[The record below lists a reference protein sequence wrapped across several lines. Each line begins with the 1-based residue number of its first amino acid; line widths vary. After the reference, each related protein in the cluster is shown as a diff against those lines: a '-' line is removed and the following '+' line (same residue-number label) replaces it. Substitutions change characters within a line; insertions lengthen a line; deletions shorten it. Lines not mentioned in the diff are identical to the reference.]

1 MGSDPNPTPSG
12 AAPAPS
18 DAHPAPA
25 TVPTQPG
32 TPATPVHPSPPATPV
47 HPSPPATP
55 VHPSPPAT
63 PVHPSPP
70 GTPMP
75 RLPAWVGSGW
85 TAPAGSTPSWIS
97 KRWPGPAGGASRPV
111 LIGVAVAAA
120 VSAASLPLTRP
131 GVGWLLGG
139 VAGTA
144 ALAIAA
150 RPGTGPADARP
161 ATAPAA
167 APGPTPSTG
176 PARVPTGGWRRIGWT
191 RPLWAAAI
199 VALLGVGAIRS
210 AGWLFALCL
219 LTAGCTAMLTV
230 ADGRSVRGLLLST
243 IVPPTA
249 VFRSIPWLV
258 SGLTRPA
265 GSGGGRPVG
274 RTLASLAVSLGL
286 LVVFG
291 LLFSSA
297 DAAFA
302 RLLTSWLPELSV
314 PTLLRWI
321 FVFGAVG
328 AGLLSAAYV
337 LTAPPDLPP
346 HPLPPKRRLRRTDW
360 LLPVV
365 ALDALFAG
373 FVAVQITT
381 LFGGS
386 KHVLRT
392 AGLSYAEYARRGFWQ
407 LLAVTV
413 LTLLVIAAAAR
424 WAPRESRTDRTLVRA
439 LLGGLTLL
447 TLVVVASALFRMDV
461 YADAYGAT
469 RLRLLVA
476 VCEVWL
482 GLLFVLT
489 ALAGVRLAAG
499 WLPRAAVGTAV
510 LALLALAMADPD
522 RLIAEHNVDRYERT
536 GRIDVSYLST
546 LSTDAVPALD
556 RLPEPERTCALRRIS
571 LDLPAD
577 DWRET
582 NLARSEA
589 RRILARRPPDAL
601 RTCPPDRMVRA
612 AGVDGRR
619 ASAVGAERLTFLA
632 GR

>member
-18 DAHPAPA
+18 DADPAPA
-25 TVPTQPG
+25 IVPTQPG
-32 TPATPVHPSPPATPV
+32 TPVTPVHPSPPV
-47 HPSPPATP
+47 
-55 VHPSPPAT
+55 
-63 PVHPSPP
+63 
-70 GTPMP
+70 TPMP

-85 TAPAGSTPSWIS
+85 TASAGSTPSWIS

-111 LIGVAVAAA
+111 LIGVTAAAA
-120 VSAASLPLTRP
+120 VSAVSLPLTRP

-150 RPGTGPADARP
+150 RPGTGPQARP
-161 ATAPAA
+161 AAAPAT

-176 PARVPTGGWRRIGWT
+176 PARVPAGGWRRIGWT
-191 RPLWAAAI
+191 RPLWAAAT

-243 IVPPTA
+243 IVPPAA

-258 SGLTRPA
+258 RGLARPA
-265 GSGGGRPVG
+265 ESDGGRPVG

-328 AGLLSAAYV
+328 AGLLGAAYV
-337 LTAPPDLPP
+337 LTAPPDLPRN
-346 HPLPPKRRLRRTDW
+346 PLPPKRRLRRTDW
-360 LLPVV
+360 LLPVG

-386 KHVLRT
+386 EHVLRT

-424 WAPRESRTDRTLVRA
+424 WAPRESRTDRILVRV

-476 VCEVWL
+476 VCEAWL

-522 RLIAEHNVDRYERT
+522 RLIAEHNIDRYERT
-536 GRIDVSYLST
+536 GRIDAYYLST

-556 RLPEPERTCALRRIS
+556 RLPDPERTCALRRIS

-589 RRILARRPPDAL
+589 RRILARRPPDDL
-601 RTCPPDRMVRA
+601 RICPST
-612 AGVDGRR
+612 GR
-619 ASAVGAERLTFLA
+619 
-632 GR
+632 